1 MPQTTR
7 RALPVDDRRPTAP
20 DRELTHPL
28 DRLKRMIRVFV
39 FLDVVLFVGLF
50 LSLWFWLGVGAD
62 YGLFKGF
69 GVDVAQQLTP
79 VIRIGTTVVLA
90 LGLVALVVWRVTVLV
105 NKRFTLTSLAL
116 VLEKRHPKL
125 LGDRLITAIQMF
137 DVEKARRAGY
147 SVEMVQHTIKE
158 ARERMRQVNVAA
170 VFNWGR
176 LRLKLGLILLV
187 WANALSAGLVLYAV
201 GVGLDQYD
209 TARGF
214 KKTADVCG
222 IFTERNLLFQPTPWP
237 RRAHIEVIDFDDDGH
252 PNELRVGKGA
262 PTPPKITARAVKW
275 VVEDDPR
282 KNPDGWRAMTVGD
295 LKAFGVATPPGVE
308 GDGQRVDDLERAG
321 TLPEGDPTF
330 AKLDA
335 AAADLNNTRKLRKLD
350 VPGVLKMRIDGTQSK
365 SRNFL
370 ELIPDATGKF
380 ATEVANLTETV
391 RFTVS
396 AEDFVTARRQ
406 ITLVLPPTLVDLYR
420 DEFQPAYLHHAGP
433 ILSDQEQ
440 LLYAGG
446 RDQVFALRGR
456 LYRLPP
462 KKISISSDK
471 SVFSAPAG
479 TEVYLTAEAD
489 KDLKLIEVRAVG
501 PNPMTVP
508 EFHKAE
514 AKEETRDDRGAIVAD
529 RFVDLPIARPAG
541 AAESR
546 LELDRDSATGLRVN
560 EASFGG
566 KKLGV
571 RRFTL
576 KLDGKRAVRQLDKP
590 TEFQIDMTDTDNVK
604 STRTIA
610 ITAVD
615 DAPPQ
620 VEVLVDP
627 VIRRVGG
634 AYLITPIA
642 RVPFLPD
649 SKITDDVG
657 LSAVRFEFKKTAEE
671 SPSVV
676 ALRAIAAASV
686 TANSLAP
693 TASWAMPATV
703 LHSQTQFELLFGATI
718 PQTDASANV
727 RLPGVDVDRF
737 AADMKT
743 LQRYTLEQ
751 LGDVT
756 VPRDGSDLAER
767 LLADELNRQKVN
779 AADMPPADLAR
790 VRAELL
796 AKFKEK
802 AFEARL
808 DRGPQSVKS
817 IKLSDMKGDA
827 FDLQRFMPELLEK
840 QLDAVQQ
847 RYKIEL
853 FITAKDVNVE
863 LTGKD
868 GKPADPRTARNL
880 DPIRLMV
887 VSEQDLLVEIGKDE
901 EMQSQRMDDAMVKAT
916 GGKSKMDREFSLIRT
931 LPALAG
937 KEKNDQI
944 QSTQVRVTDIGQD
957 LGKVRELL
965 TAMKTEYEKLYREM
979 DVNRFAAPN
988 MYKYKNERGT
998 AEELQT
1004 GYLDLIA
1011 LILDENRALSK
1022 AEKSVE
1028 EVRATLAAGQ
1038 TPAEPAL
1045 TKANADYLALIR
1057 LLQRLS
1063 DQIGTGIGITEQR
1076 RILKKIIDDQLLLR
1090 GEFGKVKDDLINAL
1104 RRPAIVLPKQV
1115 PTVKANGTTKVKLG
1129 VRWNLY
1135 PETSL
1140 FISVDPPAT
1149 SELKTPKELI
1159 VKAKGE
1165 EAMTEVEVEITAGSK
1180 TGVHTITLLP
1190 GTFRKVELQIEVTK

>member
-1 MPQTTR
+1 MPQTSPR
-7 RALPVDDRRPTAP
+7 PRPMDDRRPTAP

-39 FLDVVLFVGLF
+39 FTDVVLFTGLF
-50 LSLWFWLGVGAD
+50 VSLWFWLGVGVD
-62 YGLFKGF
+62 YGLFKAF

-79 VIRIGTTVVLA
+79 AIRIGLTVVLA
-90 LGLVALVVWRVTVLV
+90 LGLIALVVWRVTVLV
-105 NKRFTLTSLAL
+105 NKRFTLTALAL

-137 DVEKARRAGY
+137 DEEKARRAGY
-147 SVEMVQHTIKE
+147 SVEMVRHTIKE

-176 LRLKLGLILLV
+176 LWLKLGVTLLV
-187 WANALSAGLVLYAV
+187 WVVALAAGLALHAA
-201 GVGLDQYD
+201 GTGKFD
-209 TARGF
+209 APRGW

-222 IFTERNLLFQPTPWP
+222 IFTERNFLFQPTPWP

-295 LKAFGVATPPGVE
+295 LKAFGIAAPTGTE
-308 GDGQRVDDLERAG
+308 GDAQRIDDLERAG
-321 TLPEGDPTF
+321 TLSDGDPTF
-330 AKLDA
+330 AALDT
-335 AAADLNNTRKLRKLD
+335 AADDPANSRKLRKLE
-350 VPGVLKMRIDGTQSK
+350 VPGMLKMRIDGTQSK

-370 ELIPDATGKF
+370 DLIPDATGKF
-380 ATEVANLTETV
+380 TTEVANLSETV
-391 RFTVS
+391 RFTVA

-420 DEFQPAYLHHAGP
+420 DEFQPAYLHHSAP
-433 ILSDQEQ
+433 ISADNSDTLFE
-440 LLYAGG
+440 
-446 RDQVFALRGR
+446 LRGR
-456 LYRLPP
+456 LYRLPA

-471 SVFSAPAG
+471 SVFSAPLG
-479 TEVYLTAEAD
+479 TELHLTAETD

-501 PNPMTVP
+501 PNPLAVP
-508 EFHKAE
+508 EFLRAE
-514 AKEETRDDRGAIVAD
+514 AKEETRDDRGTIVSD
-529 RFVDLPIARPAG
+529 RFVDLPISRPAN
-541 AAESR
+541 AVESR
-546 LELDRDSATGLRVN
+546 LELDRDSATGLRVK
-560 EASFGG
+560 EAAFGG
-566 KKLGV
+566 KKLAV

-576 KLDGKRAVRQLDKP
+576 KFDGKRAIRQLDKP

-610 ITAVD
+610 VTAID

-634 AYLITPIA
+634 AYMITPIA

-657 LSAVRFEFKKTAEE
+657 LSAVRFEFRKTAEE

-676 ALRAIAAASV
+676 ALRAMAAAAV

-703 LHSQTQFELLFGATI
+703 VHSQTQFDLIFGATI
-718 PQTDASANV
+718 PQTDTSATV
-727 RLPGVDVDRF
+727 RLPGVEVDRF
-737 AADMKT
+737 AADTKT
-743 LQRYTLEQ
+743 LQRFTLEQ
-751 LGDVT
+751 LGEIT
-756 VPRDGSDLAER
+756 LPRDGSAWADRLVREELA
-767 LLADELNRQKVN
+767 RQKINVN
-779 AADMPPADLAR
+779 DMPPTDLAR
-790 VRAELL
+790 VRADLL
-796 AKFKEK
+796 AKMKDR
-802 AFEARL
+802 AFEARP
-808 DRGPQSVKS
+808 DRGPQAVKT

-840 QLDAVQQ
+840 QLGAVQQ

-853 FITAKDVNVE
+853 FVTAKDVNVE

-901 EMQSQRMDDAMVKAT
+901 EMQGQRMDDAMVKAT

-931 LPALAG
+931 LSVLPP

-979 DVNRFAAPN
+979 DVNRFAPPN
-988 MYKYKNERGT
+988 MYKYKNPRGT
-998 AEELQT
+998 AEDLQT

-1022 AEKSVE
+1022 AEKSME
-1028 EVRATLAAGQ
+1028 EVRGTLAAGQ
-1038 TPAEPAL
+1038 APAEPAL
-1045 TKANADYLALIR
+1045 AKANADYIAFLR
-1057 LLQRLS
+1057 LLQRLYE
-1063 DQIGTGIGITEQR
+1063 QGTIYNDR
-1076 RILKKIIDDQLLLR
+1076 NKA
-1090 GEFGKVKDDLINAL
+1090 VKDLLAIIKAQLFLSKTFTEVKNDLVDAT
-1104 RRPAIVLPKQV
+1104 RRPVIVLPKQV

-1140 FISVDPPAT
+1140 FIGVDPPAT

-1159 VKAKGE
+1159 VKAKGDE
-1165 EAMTEVEVEITAGSK
+1165 PLTEVEVEITAGSK

-1190 GTFRKVELQIEVTK
+1190 GPFRKVELQIEVTK

>member
-1 MPQTTR
+1 MPQTSPR
-7 RALPVDDRRPTAP
+7 RARPVDARRPSGP

-39 FLDVVLFVGLF
+39 VLDVVLFVGLY
-50 LSLWFWLGVGAD
+50 LTLWFWVGVGID
-62 YGLFKGF
+62 YGLFKAF

-79 VIRIGTTVVLA
+79 ALRIGATVVLA
-90 LGLVALVVWRVTVLV
+90 LGLVALVVWRVTVLL

-125 LGDRLITAIQMF
+125 LGDRLITAIQMY
-137 DVEKARRAGY
+137 DVEKAGRAGY
-147 SVEMVQHTIKE
+147 SVDMVRHTIRE
-158 ARERMRQVNVAA
+158 ARERMRQVSVAA
-170 VFNWGR
+170 VFKWSR
-176 LRLKLGLILLV
+176 LWFKLVFIALVWLVSLAAGLGLH
-187 WANALSAGLVLYAV
+187 ALATGKFDAV
-201 GVGLDQYD
+201 
-209 TARGF
+209 RGF

-222 IFTERNLLFQPTPWP
+222 IFSERNFLFQPTPWP
-237 RRAHIEVIDFDDDGH
+237 RRAHIEVTDFDDDGH

-295 LKAFGVATPPGVE
+295 LKAFGIATPPGVE
-308 GDGQRVDDLERAG
+308 GNDQRIDDLERAG
-321 TLPEGDPTF
+321 LPDGGTTIPDLER
-330 AKLDA
+330 
-335 AAADLNNTRKLRKLD
+335 AADDPANSRKLRKLD

-370 ELIPDATGKF
+370 DLIPDATGKF
-380 ATEVANLTETV
+380 ATEVTNLTETV
-391 RFTVS
+391 KFTVS

-420 DEFQPAYLHHAGP
+420 DEFQPAYLHHSAP
-433 ILSDQEQ
+433 IPSADEDTL
-440 LLYAGG
+440 
-446 RDQVFALRGR
+446 FALRGR

-471 SVFSAPAG
+471 SVFSAPLG
-479 TEVYLTAEAD
+479 TELHLTAESD

-501 PNPMTVP
+501 PNPQAVP
-508 EFHKAE
+508 EFLRAE
-514 AKEETRDDRGAIVAD
+514 AKEETRDDRGTIVAD
-529 RFVDLPIARPAG
+529 RFVDMPISRPAN
-541 AAESR
+541 AVETR
-546 LELDRDSATGLRVN
+546 LELARDAATGLRVQ
-560 EASFGG
+560 EATFAG
-566 KKLGV
+566 KKLAV

-576 KLDGKRAVRQLDKP
+576 KFDGKRAIRQLDKP

-627 VIRRVGG
+627 VIRRIGG
-634 AYLITPIA
+634 AYMITPIA

-649 SKITDDVG
+649 SKISDDVG

-676 ALRAIAAASV
+676 ALRAMAAASV

-693 TASWAMPATV
+693 SASWALPATV
-703 LHSQTQFELLFGATI
+703 VHSQTQFDLIFGATI
-718 PQTDASANV
+718 PQVDTSANA
-727 RLPGVDVDRF
+727 RLPGVEVDRF
-737 AADMKT
+737 ANDTKAI
-743 LQRYTLEQ
+743 QRYTLDQ
-751 LGDVT
+751 LGEVT
-756 VPRDGSDLAER
+756 LPREGGPWADKLVK
-767 LLADELNRQKVN
+767 DELARQKIS
-779 AADMPPADLAR
+779 ADGMPPADLAR
-790 VRAELL
+790 LRAELL
-796 AKFKEK
+796 AKYKDK
-802 AFEARL
+802 AFVVQP
-808 DRGPQSVKS
+808 DRGPQAVKT
-817 IKLSDMKGDA
+817 IKLSDSKADA

-840 QLDAVQQ
+840 QLGAVQQ

-853 FITAKDVNVE
+853 FVTAKDVNVE

-887 VSEQDLLVEIGKDE
+887 VSESDLLVEIGKDE
-901 EMQSQRMDDAMVKAT
+901 EMQGQRMEDALAKAT
-916 GGKSKMDREFSLIRT
+916 GGKSKLDREFSLIRT
-931 LPALAG
+931 LSTLNG
-937 KEKNDQI
+937 KERVDQI

-1004 GYLDLIA
+1004 GFLDLIA
-1011 LILDENRALSK
+1011 LIVDENRALSK

-1028 EVRATLAAGQ
+1028 EVRATLSAGQ
-1038 TPAEPAL
+1038 APAEQAL
-1045 TKANADYLALIR
+1045 AKANSDYVALMALLHR
-1057 LLQRLS
+1057 LEA
-1063 DQIGTGIGITEQR
+1063 QIGANKGINEVRANLKRIIEEQR
-1076 RILKKIIDDQLLLR
+1076 TL
-1090 GEFGKVKDDLINAL
+1090 GAEFTKVKTDLVEAT
-1104 RRPAIVLPKQV
+1104 RRPVIVLPKQV
-1115 PTVKANGTTKVKLG
+1115 PTVKANGTVKVKLG
-1129 VRWNLY
+1129 VRWQLY

-1140 FISVDPPAT
+1140 FIGVDPPAT
-1149 SELKTPKELI
+1149 SELKLPKELI
-1159 VKAKGE
+1159 VKAKGD
-1165 EAMTEVEVEITAGSK
+1165 EALTEVELEITAGSK

-1190 GTFRKVELQIEVTK
+1190 GTFRKVELQVEVTK